1 MEKRNLVKTFEEFM
15 SEAADVPPMIA
26 FSQGISASKVKIA
39 DLKKEIAEK
48 PEQRDY
54 IVAKI
59 QVELE
64 KIDSLNAKKNLL
76 IAKDSEAKRKE
87 MEKAKS
93 IREKA
98 AAAAAKEAAKRKP

>member
-1 MEKRNLVKTFEEFM
+1 MKKPVKTFEEFIFE
-15 SEAADVPPMIA
+15 EAAVSPMIVI
-26 FSQGISASKVKIA
+26 SQGVSAQNAKISA
-39 DLKKEIAEK
+39 LKKEMSEK

-64 KIDSLNAKKNLL
+64 KIDSLHAKKNLL

-87 MEKAKS
+87 MDKAKKL
-93 IREKA
+93 REKA
-98 AAAAAKEAAKRKP
+98 AAAAKKR

>member
-1 MEKRNLVKTFEEFM
+1 MKPIKTFEEFM
-15 SEAADVPPMIA
+15 AESAKAPAVPPMIA
-26 FSQGISASKVKIA
+26 ISQGISAQTAKIS

-76 IAKDSEAKRKE
+76 VAKDFETKRKE
-87 MEKAKS
+87 MEKAKDL
-93 IREKA
+93 REKA
-98 AAAAAKEAAKRKP
+98 AAAAAKEAAKRKA